1 MQIREKLGTTSDRP
15 FSLGFSGW
23 TPSLGREQKWV
34 KKRGGRKKD
43 GRGRKFLLGTH
54 VASGDSG
61 VIKARAEAR
70 GLAIHSH
77 GRAY

>member
-1 MQIREKLGTTSDRP
+1 MTGRP
-15 FSLGFSGW
+15 FSLGFSGR
-23 TPSLGREQKWV
+23 GRAQ
-34 KKRGGRKKD
+34 KRGKEGGKKD

>member
-1 MQIREKLGTTSDRP
+1 MD
-15 FSLGFSGW
+15 SLSGQ
-23 TPSLGREQKWV
+23 GAEVGKEER
-34 KKRGGRKKD
+34 GRKKD

>member
-1 MQIREKLGTTSDRP
+1 MD
-15 FSLGFSGW
+15 SLKER
-23 TPSLGREQKWV
+23 T
-34 KKRGGRKKD
+34 GGGSKKKD

-61 VIKARAEAR
+61 VIKARAEASR
-70 GLAIHSH
+70 PRDTQPH